1 MSSFSLTRYENN
13 GIELIINTATGESF
27 ASQGMVAKICECDST
42 QIRRFRGDS
51 ELIQVTSVMD
61 SRGVLQETKLYPEQL
76 IKECLAKF
84 NPQKLL
90 ICVDA
95 GLRVYLHKLAGFEVI
110 STATNPQIELP
121 KTYLEALKALVASE
135 EQKQL
140 LEAQNKQLEGTIK
153 QNAPLVEYAQQIQ
166 FSDDAIEF
174 GEYARLIGTGRNRL
188 TSKLRELGILMQ
200 KSAIPYQKYFDAG
213 YFELSQEIVEG
224 TNKNGEPTTRLIPF
238 ALITGKGQLWLFGK
252 LKQSE
257 LIEKRAI
264 AGIAQGVL
272 NFCGY

>member
-27 ASQGMVAKICECDST
+27 ASVSGYARLSGKAKSTISERFGKLELEVAEIETTSGVKTVRLIPE
-42 QIRRFRGDS
+42 
-51 ELIQVTSVMD
+51 ELIVEWLPKDNPVMATQLM
-61 SRGVLQETKLYPEQL
+61 RIGV
-76 IKECLAKF
+76 
-84 NPQKLL
+84 
-90 ICVDA
+90 
-95 GLRVYLHKLAGFEVI
+95 RVYLHKLAGFEVI

-153 QNAPLVEYAQQIQ
+153 QNASLVEYAQQIQ
-166 FSDDAIEF
+166 FSDDSIEF